1 MHVSSLP
8 STDSHSNAENSQ
20 NSEDLISGTVISIDE
35 SSPNV
40 SLQNGE
46 KLDSNWSSQDQEHP
60 EEDEKKEGVSE
71 LVNIWNKKTTEVLD
85 V

>member
-60 EEDEKKEGVSE
+60 GEDEKKESVSE

>member
-20 NSEDLISGTVISIDE
+20 NSEDLISGTVISIDV

>member
-46 KLDSNWSSQDQEHP
+46 KLDSNWSSQDQEYP
-60 EEDEKKEGVSE
+60 EEDEKKESVSE
-71 LVNIWNKKTTEVLD
+71 LVNIWNKRTTEVLD

>member
-60 EEDEKKEGVSE
+60 EEDEKKESASE
-71 LVNIWNKKTTEVLD
+71 LVNICNKRTTEVID

>member
-20 NSEDLISGTVISIDE
+20 NSEDLISGTVISIEE

-46 KLDSNWSSQDQEHP
+46 KLDSNCSSQDQEHP
-60 EEDEKKEGVSE
+60 EEDEKKESVSE
-71 LVNIWNKKTTEVLD
+71 LVNIWNKRTTEVID